1 MTNQIAQELLVK
13 IGRLPGMRYK
23 YHKQDGHILIVDT
36 AAGVADR
43 VMVFGHGA
51 SALEHLHM
59 AVMAVEG
66 VLAHM
71 GYEDPASGNIHVN
84 RWMEVRFLK
93 QELVDA
99 GIDPD
104 ALKQALTAEGNQI
117 ISDNASPY
125 FHRHIRYLDDPEK
138 IVRVK
143 FSREGHTESEEDSD
157 VFFFGVHP
165 LDVPPGMS
173 SAVGGWEIVDY

>member
-1 MTNQIAQELLVK
+1 MEGA
-13 IGRLPGMRYK
+13 MRFQ

-36 AAGVADR
+36 AAGLADR
-43 VMVFGHGA
+43 VMVFGNGA
-51 SALEHLHM
+51 RALEHLHM
-59 AVMAVEG
+59 AVMATEG

-84 RWMEVRFLK
+84 RWVQVRFDK
-93 QELVDA
+93 QELIDY

>member
-1 MTNQIAQELLVK
+1 MTNQIAPELLVK

-51 SALEHLHM
+51 RALEHLHM

-84 RWMEVRFLK
+84 RWVQVRVSR
-93 QELVDA
+93 QELIDA
-99 GIDPD
+99 GIS
-104 ALKQALTAEGNQI
+104 ANTLHQHLVEVSNQF
-117 ISDNASPY
+117 ISENASRY
-125 FHRHIRYLDDPEK
+125 FTRHIRYFDEPDAIHE
-138 IVRVK
+138 VK
-143 FSREGHTESEEDSD
+143 FCRDLEAADDDD
-157 VFFFGVHP
+157 VFFYGLDPEEAVPGVRS
-165 LDVPPGMS
+165 VY
-173 SAVGGWEIVDY
+173 GGWEIVSY

>member
-1 MTNQIAQELLVK
+1 MTNQIAPELLVK

-36 AAGVADR
+36 AAGLADR
-43 VMVFGHGA
+43 VMVFGNGA
-51 SALEHLHM
+51 RALEHLHM
-59 AVMAVEG
+59 AVTATEG

-71 GYEDPASGNIHVN
+71 GYEDPATATIDAN
-84 RWMEVRFLK
+84 RWMEVRFDK
-93 QELVDA
+93 QELVDY

-143 FSREGHTESEEDSD
+143 FSRNSDTGSQEDED
-157 VFFFGVHP
+157 VFWFGVYP
-165 LDVPPGMS
+165 SNTYPGLIS
-173 SAVGGWEIVDY
+173 VLGGWQIVDY